1 MRFANDRAAECAVQ
15 ARERSAAWEV
25 ACCGMGAGTV
35 RTMADEFEALLG
47 VDWFV
52 VNWVSTGRP
61 CVRSVVAGRRSGPT
75 CLRRRGSWRT
85 RSAGSGPS
93 A

>member
-61 CVRSVVAGRRSGPT
+61 CVRSVVAGRREFDVAARAFRARL
-75 CLRRRGSWRT
+75 LRALGE
-85 RSAGSGPS
+85 SA
-93 A
+93 